1 MTGGGGMTR
10 YGSGDGPPSSTHLGL
25 HVGAD
30 WSTDCHTYPD
40 NRPILAVRVG
50 QTSVTVIARGQGLN
64 VTAGDVDFAWAL
76 VAAANDYLI
85 EVERLYL
92 AACEKEAE
100 ATGDHMPEAA

>member
-1 MTGGGGMTR
+1 MTR
-10 YGSGDGPPSSTHLGL
+10 YGPGDGPRSSTHVGL

-30 WSTDCHTYPD
+30 WSTTCHTYPD
-40 NRPILAVRVG
+40 NRPILAVQVG
-50 QTSVTVIARGQGLN
+50 QASVTVMAKGQGVA

-92 AACEKEAE
+92 TACEAE
-100 ATGDHMPEAA
+100 ANSAGSALPEAA